1 MTDDKKDI
9 RLKYTYKDEVL
20 NKLGEKDGIELYVES
35 QYDQTLYIVRDGIVI
50 FIVDVNGGDLST
62 YLKLREE
69 KGTK

>member
-1 MTDDKKDI
+1 MADDKKDI
-9 RLKYTYKDEVL
+9 QLKYTYKDEVL

-69 KGTK
+69 KETK